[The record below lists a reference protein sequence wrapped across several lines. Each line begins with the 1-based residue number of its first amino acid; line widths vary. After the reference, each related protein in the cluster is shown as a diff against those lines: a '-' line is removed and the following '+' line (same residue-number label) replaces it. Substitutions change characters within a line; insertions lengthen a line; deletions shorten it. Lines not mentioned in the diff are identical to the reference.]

1 MANSTTSA
9 LVADPS
15 SAIRLT
21 LRQILQGLD
30 VDRVEVASTI
40 PEARRKLM
48 EGRFDI
54 VLCEYNFNTE
64 ETGQDLL
71 EELRAKNVLP
81 PSTIF
86 IVVTAE
92 RSYARVVGVAE
103 EAPDEYLL
111 KPVVAGDLA
120 ERIEK
125 AFARRDALMEVY
137 DALCAHKEDLA
148 LKHARHI
155 MANRAAYT
163 HDAARLA
170 AQILH
175 RLGRFEDAMK
185 LYSAL
190 LAKRDLAW
198 AKLGLAKVATLQGD
212 RDTAEKAM
220 CDLVA
225 SHALYLP
232 VYTQL
237 ADLYIAQERFAEAL
251 DITEQ
256 AIRITP
262 NSLKR
267 LQLAGQLAYSM
278 GDNEKAAE
286 YLGRATRVNGGNSV
300 ALDYRSLFHLI
311 LIHFDGGRSAEAS
324 SLVKQV
330 IAKVKAEPGI
340 NRNPRGEWYAEL
352 AQAIESI
359 VKREPLFAID
369 RLQKIAKHWQAPQFD
384 FDLLLDYLA
393 IINRLY
399 TKDIANTLVGWIEAM
414 VFRFNVSRQAQ
425 ELLVARVE
433 KRERL
438 VAVIN
443 EASEFISKTTSEAAK
458 NLLDE
463 KYTAAADALI
473 EEGQRL
479 RNNRLLLAAAN
490 AAAKC
495 VQKLGLLDYRASAD
509 TCLALMQPPADAAVV
524 KRIQASMAAVASV
537 AVP

>member
-1 MANSTTSA
+1 MANTTTSA
-9 LVADPS
+9 LIADPS

-30 VDRVEVASTI
+30 VDHVDVATTI
-40 PEARRKLM
+40 PEARRKLT

-71 EELRAKNVLP
+71 EELRGKNVLP
-81 PSTIF
+81 ISTIF

-111 KPVVAGDLA
+111 KPVNAGDLA

-125 AFARRDALMEVY
+125 AFARRDALMAVY
-137 DALCAHKEDLA
+137 DAMRAHKEDLA

-155 MANRAAYT
+155 MANRPAYMQ
-163 HDAARLA
+163 DAARLA

-198 AKLGLAKVATLQGD
+198 AKLGLAKVATLHGD
-212 RDTAEKAM
+212 HEMAEKAM
-220 CDLVA
+220 CDIIG

-237 ADLYIAQERFAEAL
+237 ADLYISQERFAEAL
-251 DITEQ
+251 NVIEQ
-256 AIRITP
+256 AIKITP
-262 NSLKR
+262 HSFKR

-278 GDNEKAAE
+278 GDKEKASE
-286 YLGRATRVNGGNSV
+286 YLVRATRVNGNSV
-300 ALDYRSLFHLI
+300 ALDYRSLFHLV
-311 LIHFDGGRSAEAS
+311 LIHFDSGHPADAA
-324 SLVKQV
+324 SLVKQLV
-330 IAKVKAEPGI
+330 AKAKAEPGLV
-340 NRNPRGEWYAEL
+340 RNPRGEWYAEL
-352 AQAIESI
+352 ALAMESI
-359 VKREPLFAID
+359 VKREPLSAID
-369 RLQKIAKHWQAPQFD
+369 RLQKIAKHWQVPQFD
-384 FDLLLDYLA
+384 FDLLLDYLVL
-393 IINRLY
+393 INRLY
-399 TKDIANTLVGWIEAM
+399 SSTIASTLSGWIEAM
-414 VFRFNVSRQAQ
+414 VYRFNVSRQAQ
-425 ELLVARVE
+425 ELMVARVE
-433 KRERL
+433 KCDRL
-438 VAVIN
+438 VTVIN
-443 EASEFISKTTSEAAK
+443 GASEFISKTTSEAAK

-463 KYTAAADALI
+463 KFVAAADALI

-495 VQKLGLLDYRASAD
+495 VQKLGLTDYRASAE

-524 KRIQASMAAVASV
+524 KRIQASMDGLT
-537 AVP
+537 

>member
-1 MANSTTSA
+1 MANSSISA

-15 SAIRLT
+15 SAVRLT
-21 LRQILQGLD
+21 LRQILQGID
-30 VDRVEVASTI
+30 VDRVDVATSI
-40 PEARRKLM
+40 AEARRKLM

-71 EELRAKNVLP
+71 EELRAKNILP
-81 PSTIF
+81 ISTIF
-86 IVVTAE
+86 VVVTAE

-111 KPVVAGDLA
+111 KPVNAGDLA

-137 DALCAHKEDLA
+137 EAMRVHKEDLA

-155 MANRAAYT
+155 MTSRPAYMQ
-163 HDAARLA
+163 DAARLA

-175 RLGRFEDAMK
+175 RLGRFEEAMK
-185 LYSAL
+185 LYTAL

-212 RDTAEKAM
+212 HEAAEKAM
-220 CDLVA
+220 CDIIG

-232 VYTQL
+232 VYNQL
-237 ADLYIAQERFAEAL
+237 AALYVSQERFADAL
-251 DITEQ
+251 NITEQ

-267 LQLAGQLAYSM
+267 LQLAGQLSYSM
-278 GDNEKAAE
+278 GDTAKAAD
-286 YLGRATRVNGGNSV
+286 YLGRATRVNGNSV

-311 LIHFDGGRSAEAS
+311 LIHFDSGHPSDAA
-324 SLVKQV
+324 SLVKQMQ
-330 IAKVKAEPGI
+330 AKVRAEPGI
-340 NRNPRGEWYAEL
+340 QRNPRGEWYVEL
-352 AQAIESI
+352 ALAVESMC
-359 VKREPLFAID
+359 KREPLSAID
-369 RLQKIAKHWQAPQFD
+369 RLQKLAKFWQEPQFD
-384 FDLLLDYLA
+384 FDLLIDYLT
-393 IINRLY
+393 IVNRLY
-399 TKDIANTLVGWIEAM
+399 TNDIGSTLAGWIEAM
-414 VFRFNVSRQAQ
+414 VYRFNVSRQAQ
-425 ELLVARVE
+425 ELMVARVE
-433 KRERL
+433 KRDRL

-443 EASEFISKTTSEAAK
+443 EAGEFISKTTSAAAK

-463 KYTAAADALI
+463 HFEAAADALI
-473 EEGQRL
+473 EESQRL

-495 VQKLGLLDYRASAD
+495 VQKLGLTHYRASAE
-509 TCLALMQPPADAAVV
+509 TCLSLMQPPADAAVER
-524 KRIQASMAAVASV
+524 RIKASMEGLA
-537 AVP
+537 